1 MKDGRKTR
9 SDRQTQHSRVGV
21 SLNSL
26 HTRNLTPESKTNV
39 KSEEA
44 LDPDARYQGLST
56 LNDPPSKTNSTDLH
70 FS

>member
-1 MKDGRKTR
+1 MDGKPEVT
-9 SDRQTQHSRVGV
+9 DKHSTLG
-21 SLNSL
+21 SECHFNSF
-26 HTRNLTPESKTNV
+26 HTNYAPKSETNV

>member
-21 SLNSL
+21 SLNSF
-26 HTRNLTPESKTNV
+26 HTNYAPKSETNV